1 MTATGGAFLSNK
13 ESLTEALHF
22 SPDEGYLWITLI
34 YNVSITLA
42 LYGLA
47 LFYMATRDMLSPYSP
62 AWKFAC
68 VKAVIFLS
76 FWQASGAVK
85 LLKQSGALS
94 RESPWPSWQRSTSSS
109 RSTTARARWS
119 IARVQSPPATKTSSS
134 ASRCCWRRSHCA
146 SPSA

>member
-1 MTATGGAFLSNK
+1 MALLTLILTPMDKYHDGNWRCVFL
-13 ESLTEALHF
+13 TQRVIYALDF

-62 AWKFAC
+62 AWKFTC

-76 FWQASGAVK
+76 FWQAS
-85 LLKQSGALS
+85 L
-94 RESPWPSWQRSTSSS
+94 
-109 RSTTARARWS
+109 
-119 IARVQSPPATKTSSS
+119 
-134 ASRCCWRRSHCA
+134 
-146 SPSA
+146 